1 MDTPALPPAE
11 VLRVLEGM
19 SFFGKRALKKAGFKW
34 DGLHRLAAA
43 TYGAGLVEAV
53 LACHTD
59 VLGRE
64 PRADEPEKALAA
76 QRHPG
81 VSAAT
86 GSAGTTM
93 DVSASGRGRMNID
106 PELLAQMEA
115 AKKEKKKAD
124 KAAKADKSN
133 GSNRSDRSTKDQRQ
147 RPGDRKLP

>member
-11 VLRVLEGM
+11 VLRLLEGM
-19 SFFGKRALKKAGFKW
+19 SFFQKRALKKAGFKW

-43 TYGAGLVEAV
+43 VYGAGLVEAV
-53 LACHTD
+53 LACHTE
-59 VLGRE
+59 VLGRQ
-64 PRADEPEKALAA
+64 PRAEEPEKALTA

-86 GSAGTTM
+86 GSSGTTM
-93 DVSASGRGRMNID
+93 DVSASGRGRLNID

-124 KAAKADKSN
+124 KADKAAKATKTDKSN
-133 GSNRSDRSTKDQRQ
+133 RDQRQ
-147 RPGDRKLP
+147 RPGGRELP